1 MDERICLIRLLLP
14 PADLVPGGTMEPGSD
29 KTSLG
34 VGVAAVEGVALAA
47 ALVALDK
54 APVLAVWMSILLA
67 VLI

>member
-1 MDERICLIRLLLP
+1 
-14 PADLVPGGTMEPGSD
+14 MEPGSD

-54 APVLAVWMSILLA
+54 APISAVWMLIPLA